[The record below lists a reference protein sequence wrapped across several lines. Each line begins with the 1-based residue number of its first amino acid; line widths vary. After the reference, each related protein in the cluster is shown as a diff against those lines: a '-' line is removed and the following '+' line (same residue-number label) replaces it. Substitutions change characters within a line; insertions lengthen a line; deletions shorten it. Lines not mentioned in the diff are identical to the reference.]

1 MSKLSPEQVTE
12 LKDVFAQLDTN
23 KDGFIT
29 KDELKAML
37 EGLGQKVEDSVI
49 DQLIAMADS
58 NGDGKIDFNEFVA
71 AATKTD

>member
-12 LKDVFAQLDTN
+12 LKDVFAQLDVN
-23 KDGFIT
+23 NDGFIT
-29 KDELKAML
+29 KDELKKMM
-37 EGLGQKVEDSVI
+37 EGLGEKVEESMI
-49 DQLIAMADS
+49 DAMIAMADS